1 VADLFGGI
9 IFGCFFLFLFFVLF
23 CGNQYINI
31 NLQIIKLS
39 LFICCYLLALESCWT

>member
-1 VADLFGGI
+1 MSEKISLDSS
-9 IFGCFFLFLFFVLF
+9 
-23 CGNQYINI
+23 GNQYINI